1 MTDRPIRAIVV
12 ADGAVPERAALD
24 AAWPGWADGATL
36 VVAADGGARGAAR
49 LGLDI
54 DRWVGDGDSLGEE
67 ELAALE
73 ARGVPVERSP
83 VDKDESDA
91 ELAVLAALRF
101 GATDVTILGALGGA
115 RLDHALANVALL
127 GHPALHGRP
136 AQLLDVDARVRLVD
150 APGRDGG
157 SVTLSLDGRGGDGIS
172 LLPFGA
178 DVRGVTT
185 AGLRYP
191 LAGEPLALGS
201 SRGLSNV
208 RLSAVAA
215 VTVRSG
221 RLLVIETPAT
231 LR

>member
-1 MTDRPIRAIVV
+1 MTERPIRAIVV
-12 ADGAVPERAALD
+12 ADGAVPERADLD
-24 AAWPGWADGATL
+24 TAWPGWADGATL

-49 LGLDI
+49 LGLPI
-54 DRWVGDGDSLGEE
+54 DRWVGDGDSLGEQ
-67 ELAALE
+67 ELAALA

-91 ELAVLAALRF
+91 ELAVRAALRL
-101 GATDVTILGALGGA
+101 GATEVTILGALGGA

-127 GHPALHGRP
+127 GHPTLGRCP

-150 APGRDGG
+150 APGPDGG
-157 SVTLSLDGRGGDGIS
+157 PVTLSLVGRAGDGIS
-172 LLPFGA
+172 LLPLGA
-178 DVRGVTT
+178 DVHGVTT

-191 LAGEPLALGS
+191 LAGEPLTLGS

-208 RLSAVAA
+208 RLSARAT
-215 VTVRSG
+215 VTVDAG
-221 RLLVIETPAT
+221 RLLVVETPAT